1 MGEGKATHDGFG
13 ADEAPDDR
21 EYEALV
27 ELEELES
34 LLEELE
40 EQVVSGFEADPQ
52 IPEELRARM
61 EALEVRNI
69 EQLRE
74 RIMHL
79 HAELDRNDDGLTIS
93 DS

>member
-1 MGEGKATHDGFG
+1 MGDGEAPDG
-13 ADEAPDDR
+13 GRRADEAPDDR

-40 EQVVSGFEADPQ
+40 EQGVSGFEGDPH
-52 IPEELRARM
+52 IPEALRARVQ
-61 EALEVRNI
+61 AFGISNV
-69 EQLRE
+69 EQLRG

-79 HAELDRNDDGLTIS
+79 HAELDQNDDGLTIS